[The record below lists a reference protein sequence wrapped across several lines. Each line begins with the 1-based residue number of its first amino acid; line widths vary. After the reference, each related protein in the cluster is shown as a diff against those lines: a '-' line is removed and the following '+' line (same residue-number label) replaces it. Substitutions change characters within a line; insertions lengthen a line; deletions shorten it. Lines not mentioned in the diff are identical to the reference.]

1 MEAADVAGL
10 LGGFGALGE
19 GAVAVAIGGGSGS
32 SIGGG
37 LAKGVRSISERFD
50 LDVITKGHTVASSFP
65 AAWRPPRWPAS
76 FAASEPL
83 ANVPSALRSA
93 EVEEDILGVR

>member
-1 MEAADVAGL
+1 MAGL

-32 SIGGG
+32 G
-37 LAKGVRSISERFD
+37 LGKGSESISEKRS
-50 LDVITKGHTVASSFP
+50 LDMIAEAHTVASSFP

-83 ANVPSALRSA
+83 ANVPSALRSVV
-93 EVEEDILGVR
+93 VEEDILDKCVR